1 MMNHPSNL
9 KNLSD
14 LIEIHEF
21 FFQANEQISMHC
33 CLWGDFNFSLDGI
46 LQLQIRDELYLAP
59 PNYGLWLPP
68 QTEHGCL
75 AVHQDV
81 THFICIRIHPD
92 LAQHLSPQCQTL
104 VTLPLLHALVKEA
117 LLIRHNYPQQY
128 QHLLQVIFDQLRF
141 ADSYDHYL
149 PQSSHPVLQPILAKL
164 NELSNFQHSIQNLLA
179 PFQIS
184 ERHLLRLSQQ
194 ELRLSISEWRN
205 RAKIIHAV
213 CLLKQG
219 QSIKQIA
226 YLLGFR
232 HSSSFIAFFRRYIGK
247 TPTEMRVER

>member
-1 MMNHPSNL
+1 MNDASNL
-9 KNLSD
+9 KNISEY
-14 LIEIHEF
+14 IEIHEF
-21 FFQANEQISMHC
+21 FFEAHQQISMHC

-46 LQLQIRDELYLAP
+46 LQLQIGDELYLAP

-68 QTEHGCL
+68 ETEHGCI
-75 AVHQDV
+75 AIDQNV
-81 THFICIRIHPD
+81 THFICIRVHPD
-92 LAQHLSPQCQTL
+92 LALQLGTSCQTW
-104 VTLPLLHALVKEA
+104 VTRPLLHALVKEA
-117 LLIRHNYPQQY
+117 LLIRQNYPQQY

-141 ADSYDHYL
+141 AERYDHYL
-149 PQSSHPVLQPILAKL
+149 PQSSHPVLQPILAQL
-164 NELSNFQHSIQNLLA
+164 NDPSHFQSSIHEILK

-194 ELRLSISEWRN
+194 ELRLPISEWRN

-232 HSSSFIAFFRRYIGK
+232 HSSSFIAFFRRYVGK
-247 TPTEMRVER
+247 TPTEMHL

>member
-1 MMNHPSNL
+1 MTHASNL
-9 KNLSD
+9 KNFSD

-33 CLWGDFNFSLDGI
+33 CLWGDFNFSLDGV
-46 LQLQIRDELYLAP
+46 LQLQISDELYLAP

-75 AVHQDV
+75 AINQDV

-104 VTLPLLHALVKEA
+104 VTRPLLHALVKEA
-117 LLIRHNYPQQY
+117 LNIRQQHPRHY
-128 QHLLQVIFDQLRF
+128 QHLLQVIFDQLCL
-141 ADSYDHYL
+141 ADSYDHFL
-149 PQSSHPVLQPILAKL
+149 PQSSHPVLKPILTQL
-164 NELSNFQHSIQNLLA
+164 NNIAHFQSSIQEVLA
-179 PFQIS
+179 SFQLS
-184 ERHLLRLSQQ
+184 ERHVLRLCQQ
-194 ELRLSISEWRN
+194 ELKLSISEWRN
-205 RAKIIHAV
+205 RAKIIHAI

-226 YLLGFR
+226 YTLGFR
-232 HSSSFIAFFRRYIGK
+232 HSSSFIAFFRRYLGK
-247 TPTEMRVER
+247 TPADMRFER